1 MYDRIAREMNEHNGS
16 SDMDAGLV
24 EKYLRYG
31 DDALLGANETLQIDI
46 LLDKFL

>member
-1 MYDRIAREMNEHNGS
+1 MYEKIAEVMNTQYGS

-24 EKYLRYG
+24 ENYIRYG
-31 DDALLGANETLQIDI
+31 DDALLSGDETIQIEN